1 MMEEDNNQHTG
12 EKPPFMGR
20 EHRKAGGE
28 LAGPLI
34 SPDELTG
41 WILFEDEHL
50 LVVNKPG
57 DIVCHPS
64 KNGPWSSLVGACRE
78 YAGLET
84 LHLVHRLDR
93 ETSGLVFM
101 AKDRKYARLTQMAF
115 QNRQVS
121 KSYLAIM
128 EGNLVEP
135 IKVKKH
141 LARDMESPVYIKQ
154 TVRKSNSS
162 QSAETDFE
170 PLFSGGGFT
179 LARVTP
185 HTGRKHQ
192 IRAHALW
199 LGHRIVADKIYG
211 ADDTLYLEFIE
222 HGWTARLEAALPLR
236 HQALHAYSLEFHV
249 PEFNRKFTAPL
260 IPDMAEFL
268 RSRLGMADPEAF
280 IAALPDLVTEPSSI
294 E

>member
-1 MMEEDNNQHTG
+1 MIENEPNLN
-12 EKPPFMGR
+12 
-20 EHRKAGGE
+20 AGGG
-28 LAGPLI
+28 AASSVRPGPL
-34 SPDELTG
+34 PDGDEPAAPLITRDQLVT
-41 WILFEDEHL
+41 WILHEDEHV
-50 LVVNKPG
+50 LVMNKPG

-78 YAGLET
+78 YSGLET

-101 AKDRKYARLTQMAF
+101 AKDRKYARITQMAF

-128 EGNLVEP
+128 EGTLAEP
-135 IKVKKH
+135 VNVKKH
-141 LARDMESPVYIKQ
+141 LARDIESPVYIKQ

-170 PLFSGGGFT
+170 PIFTGGGYT
-179 LARVTP
+179 LVRVVP

-199 LGHRIVADKIYG
+199 LGHPIVADKIYG

-222 HGWTARLEAALPLR
+222 HGWTPRLEAALPLR
-236 HQALHAYSLEFHV
+236 HQALHAYSLEFHT
-249 PEFNRKFTAPL
+249 PEFGEKFAAPL
-260 IPDMAEFL
+260 IADMVEFL
-268 RSRLGMADPEAF
+268 RSRMGLADPETF
-280 IAALPDLVTEPSSI
+280 LKQW
-294 E
+294 

>member
-1 MMEEDNNQHTG
+1 MMEDEIESNVSAGPSWADRKRPADGED
-12 EKPPFMGR
+12 
-20 EHRKAGGE
+20 
-28 LAGPLI
+28 LAGPLV
-34 SPDELTG
+34 SLDELRS
-41 WILFEDEHL
+41 WIVLEDEHL
-50 LVVNKPG
+50 LVMNKPG

-78 YAGLET
+78 YTGLET

-93 ETSGLVFM
+93 ETSGLVLM

-128 EGNLVEP
+128 EGVLAEP
-135 IKVKKH
+135 VKVKKH

-154 TVRKSNSS
+154 TVRRSNSS

-179 LARVTP
+179 LVRVTP

-199 LGHRIVADKIYG
+199 LGHPIVADKIYG
-211 ADDTLYLEFIE
+211 HDDSLYLEFIE

-236 HQALHAYSLEFHV
+236 HQALHAFSLEFDV
-249 PEFNRKFTAPL
+249 PEFGRRFTAPL
-260 IPDMAEFL
+260 IADMVEFL
-268 RSRLGMADPEAF
+268 RARLGLPDPEGF
-280 IAALPDLVTEPSSI
+280 IAALPEPSPILSS
-294 E
+294 ES